1 MQYQVRKAVIPAAGM
16 GTRFLP
22 VSKSIPKEML
32 PLVDRPS
39 IQYVVE
45 EAANSGIDEILL
57 VTARNKS
64 SMEDHFDRH
73 FELESTL
80 EKKGKKEELNILL
93 ELSSL
98 AHIYSVRQKEP
109 LGLGHAVLCAR
120 EFVGSEPFAVLLGDD
135 IVYSKVPCIQQL
147 AEVYQEK
154 RAAVLGVQEVDV
166 SHTGKYGIV
175 DSGGIDG
182 NPLQVSGVV
191 EKPFPE
197 EAPGTLAVMGRYIL
211 EPAIFDVL
219 DRTPPGAGGEIQ
231 LTDAL
236 NEIAKSKKVW
246 AYSFTGRRYD
256 VGDKL
261 GYLKA
266 TLEFALR
273 REDLGEEFRD
283 YLKNLHLE

>member
-1 MQYQVRKAVIPAAGM
+1 LQYQVRKAVIPAAGM

-80 EKKGKKEELNILL
+80 EKKGKKEELNTLL

-175 DSGGIDG
+175 DSGGKDG

-191 EKPFPE
+191 EKPSPE

>member
-80 EKKGKKEELNILL
+80 EKKGKKEELNTLL